1 MKLYKFFLICIILS
15 VTGFSNA
22 QNLSEKDK
30 MALAIWIPDGTENLT
45 PAAKSVLQNKL
56 TNIATEN
63 GIVGSSEF
71 QRFVMAANVN
81 VISKNITS
89 TAPVMQA
96 YTLSVDLYIGDGI
109 DGKAFS
115 SYSITVKGVG
125 ENETKAYIA
134 ALKNIQI
141 DNPTIQSFIGKGK
154 SKIVAYY
161 NTQCDFI
168 ITKAKTLANQNK
180 FDEALWYLTTIPDE
194 CSDCWKKAMDA
205 ASLIFKQKINV
216 ECKQK
221 LNEANN
227 IWNAAQNWEAAQEA
241 GRILSSID
249 PNADC
254 VGEIK
259 TLANKIEK
267 RIKEVDNREWN
278 FQYDYEIGLK
288 RDLIK
293 AYQEVGVAWGNGQ
306 AQNVTYK
313 SMW

>member
-1 MKLYKFFLICIILS
+1 MKLYKIFLICIILS

-254 VGEIK
+254 VDEIK

-278 FQYDYEIGLK
+278 FRYDYEIGLK